1 MKRSI
6 VLVIVLIISLGVKA
20 YDVVVDGIAYNLTS
34 KLKTA
39 EVTSGDEPYTGEVV
53 IPSTINAKGATYT
66 VTSVG
71 KEAFR
76 ECEGLTKVTI
86 SENVESLELRS
97 FYFCENLTDVIL
109 PQSLRYI
116 KDSVFHGCT
125 SLANINLPNH
135 LESIGSYAFCY
146 CYALKSVVIPES
158 ITELTANSIF
168 NQCTGLTSV
177 TLPKNMVTLG
187 TAFVYCT
194 SLKSIELPPNL
205 EFLGGFYGCT
215 SLTELILPNSC
226 FYSGNNQECTSLK
239 KLVLGTEM
247 RDMDNK
253 AFYHCKDLEEV
264 YCYATEPPTAINPT
278 YFDEAL
284 IEFATLHVPDE
295 SLDKYAS
302 TAPWKNF
309 GNIVGI
315 DGTELTKCENPVIS
329 YSDGKL
335 TVTCTTEGAS
345 CITKVTDTSIKTY
358 YDTEIP
364 LTLTYTVTAYATA
377 LGHRDSDVVTATLC
391 WVNSTPETEGM
402 VSDIKEHAGNV
413 VLIQNQGQMLMVAGI
428 DDGTPVSVYSVDGQL
443 MGTSKAHGRQATV
456 SASMEKGSV
465 VVVKFG
471 DKAAKVVV
479 R

>member
-1 MKRSI
+1 MKRIS
-6 VLVIVLIISLGVKA
+6 VFIIMMVVAVSMQA
-20 YDVVVDGIAYNLTS
+20 YDVVVGEIAYNLTS

-39 EVTSGDEPYTGEVV
+39 EVTSGDEPYTGEIV
-53 IPSTINAKGATYT
+53 IPGTIQANGTTYT
-66 VTSVG
+66 VTAVG

-76 ECEGLTKVTI
+76 ECAGLTKVTI
-86 SENVESLELRS
+86 SENVESLELRA
-97 FYFCENLTDVIL
+97 FYFCENLTDVVL

-116 KDSVFHGCT
+116 KDSAFHGCT

-295 SLDKYAS
+295 SLDKYAAA
-302 TAPWKNF
+302 APWKDF

-335 TVTCTTEGAS
+335 TVTCATEGAS

-413 VLIQNQGQMLMVAGI
+413 IVIQNQGNRITVSGL

-443 MGTSKAHGRQATV
+443 MNTGKAFGQQATV
-456 SASMEKGSV
+456 EAKAEKGSV
-465 VVVKFG
+465 VIVKVG
-471 DKAAKVVV
+471 GKTMKVGF
-479 R
+479 